1 MRLKSSD
8 CLNFFQNRGDGMR
21 NDIIIRTETTKDYK
35 DIISLILR
43 SFKKAQTINSIDR
56 RNQSI

>member
-1 MRLKSSD
+1 
-8 CLNFFQNRGDGMR
+8 MR

>member
-1 MRLKSSD
+1 MRLKFSD
-8 CLNFFQNRGDGMR
+8 CLNFYQNRGDIMR